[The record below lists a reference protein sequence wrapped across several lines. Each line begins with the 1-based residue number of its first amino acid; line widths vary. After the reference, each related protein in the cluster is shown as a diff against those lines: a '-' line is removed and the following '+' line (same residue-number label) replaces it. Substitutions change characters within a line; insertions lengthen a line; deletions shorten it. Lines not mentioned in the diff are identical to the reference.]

1 MGNMLNWKPKFL
13 KRLKK
18 STPEMEQEFSDRFK
32 EAGVSLKDKIAMV
45 LSAYLV
51 LLLPSFLILVVL
63 SLLAMWIFGA
73 L

>member
-1 MGNMLNWKPKFL
+1 M

-18 STPEMEQEFSDRFK
+18 STPEMEEEFSNRFK
-32 EAGVSLKDKIAMV
+32 EAGVGLKDKIAMI

-51 LLLPSFLILVVL
+51 LLLPCFLILVAL
-63 SLLAMWIFGA
+63 SLLAMWIFGG